1 MNALGLLCHSL
12 YKSVG
17 GWMSSYTFYFYKQ
30 IKTNKMKNNKQTKVD
45 GILIAMIIIGVAGT
59 VAALSLVIKTIML

>member
-1 MNALGLLCHSL
+1 
-12 YKSVG
+12 
-17 GWMSSYTFYFYKQ
+17 
-30 IKTNKMKNNKQTKVD
+30 MKNHKQTKVD